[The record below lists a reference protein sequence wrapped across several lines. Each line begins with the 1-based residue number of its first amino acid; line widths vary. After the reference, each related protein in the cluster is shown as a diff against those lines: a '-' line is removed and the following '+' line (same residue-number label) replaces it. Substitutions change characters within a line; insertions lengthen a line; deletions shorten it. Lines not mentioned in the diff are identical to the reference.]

1 MRVLGTRRGLGATG
15 YHARCDTGRPAPRAI
30 MAGRPS
36 PRPSSPRGA
45 GAGVGHGAEGRS
57 AHRARPDLWGARF
70 PGVTGKTPPL
80 IRHPWRLDPGIPA
93 GATEQCRQLKPSFPQ
108 GLAES
113 SHREVFPALPSMASG
128 SSMLKRIDPLALRK
142 TDPGGAQRLIAVS
155 GGLVRRPTKGL
166 LSNGAISGAGAEVG
180 EEKNEVEIAAR
191 DCLLGRRS
199 GARMA

>member
-1 MRVLGTRRGLGATG
+1 MKVADALRERHSCRAFLG
-15 YHARCDTGRPAPRAI
+15 
-30 MAGRPS
+30 
-36 PRPSSPRGA
+36 
-45 GAGVGHGAEGRS
+45 
-57 AHRARPDLWGARF
+57 
-70 PGVTGKTPPL
+70 
-80 IRHPWRLDPGIPA
+80 
-93 GATEQCRQLKPSFPQ
+93 
-108 GLAES
+108 
-113 SHREVFPALPSMASG
+113 REVDLRA
-128 SSMLKRIDPLALRK
+128 SMLKRIDPLALRK